1 MKKIISV
8 FMLMVMLSLS
18 IMPVFADVVAVDTEN
33 VDISQNS
40 SNFYCEFNSEK
51 NIIEISGTIN
61 HDILVKYGNYTI
73 CIYKIPFNT
82 TYETAIKNIDNQVI
96 SHAPISIKF
105 EYVVQISA
113 IEDRFAKYAL
123 VLSSPTGDT
132 YLASHMKMPAVYG
145 EAENIDKSG
154 FKGIETNNIA
164 HASNH
169 LPGTAIVT
177 VDLDSLYG
185 NASNCYLYP
194 MGDTFAYIDKG
205 VISDLDSQI
214 MTLSQTG
221 SNIYLRFLVL
231 AKGNINSLDVDI
243 DHTETP
249 YTIPD
254 IYDAQTLDFICAA
267 SSFIAERYNGSERGY
282 INGVV
287 LGTRADDVKE
297 TNYIQNLT
305 FDKYI
310 EKYVIYMLSVANSM
324 RSINPAINLVVP
336 ISDANAYTAEAEAT
350 AKGAEF
356 IEGILTNL
364 EDHFL
369 DDPLFSIMLEIEDA
383 PFGISNATLDRI
395 IDTSTLKEE
404 YDRISVE
411 NIEIFANYF
420 SRLSDRFENA
430 PQSYSILWKMPQDLS
445 GNALSCAYAYS
456 YYKLFDMDSLSSFII
471 SFADDHSDGECRFD
485 ELSNIFRYIDT
496 EDTFEVTDNLL
507 KYFGVV
513 SWSKI
518 LRTKSASAYAA
529 RTYYEIELL
538 DTLPKD
544 VKGSFDY
551 FNFSSS
557 TSVNNWKNGVNTKSA
572 KAEYSANGVRALH
585 VHSHELKRGDTFE
598 IYYTYDTVENFSYTP
613 YLVFDMNIDALDTNA
628 VFEVSVML
636 GNGDVVTHASK
647 AFTSG
652 EHGQMILDIYEFN
665 EENNAQYL
673 KISIRALTDDSES
686 VSIWLNSIKG
696 YSTEYDDE
704 DLEGVIE
711 MERLRTKG
719 ESDTADERGM
729 GATVVTI
736 ILVIITIVAVGV
748 VLFVLFKKEDDI

>member
-1 MKKIISV
+1 
-8 FMLMVMLSLS
+8 
-18 IMPVFADVVAVDTEN
+18 
-33 VDISQNS
+33 
-40 SNFYCEFNSEK
+40 
-51 NIIEISGTIN
+51 
-61 HDILVKYGNYTI
+61 
-73 CIYKIPFNT
+73 
-82 TYETAIKNIDNQVI
+82 
-96 SHAPISIKF
+96 
-105 EYVVQISA
+105 
-113 IEDRFAKYAL
+113 
-123 VLSSPTGDT
+123 
-132 YLASHMKMPAVYG
+132 
-145 EAENIDKSG
+145 
-154 FKGIETNNIA
+154 
-164 HASNH
+164 
-169 LPGTAIVT
+169 
-177 VDLDSLYG
+177 
-185 NASNCYLYP
+185 
-194 MGDTFAYIDKG
+194 
-205 VISDLDSQI
+205 
-214 MTLSQTG
+214 
-221 SNIYLRFLVL
+221 
-231 AKGNINSLDVDI
+231 
-243 DHTETP
+243 
-249 YTIPD
+249 
-254 IYDAQTLDFICAA
+254 
-267 SSFIAERYNGSERGY
+267 
-282 INGVV
+282 
-287 LGTRADDVKE
+287 
-297 TNYIQNLT
+297 
-305 FDKYI
+305 
-310 EKYVIYMLSVANSM
+310 
-324 RSINPAINLVVP
+324 
-336 ISDANAYTAEAEAT
+336 
-350 AKGAEF
+350 
-356 IEGILTNL
+356 
-364 EDHFL
+364 
-369 DDPLFSIMLEIEDA
+369 MLEIEDA

-411 NIEIFANYF
+411 NIETFANYF

-529 RTYYEIELL
+529 RTYYEVELL

-557 TSVNNWKNGVNTKSA
+557 TSMNNWKNGVNTKSA

-613 YLVFDMNIDALDTNA
+613 YLVFDMNIDALETDA
-628 VFEVSVML
+628 VFEVSIML

-736 ILVIITIVAVGV
+736 VLVIITIVAVGI